1 MAIRPRERDAIA
13 TLLDSPAPSANDLAV
28 DVLRTIDRLR
38 AERTDWYVLVV
49 DPGVCVHL
57 HGPFITK
64 NAAQKAIDR
73 GVVFAASENANAL
86 ILQLNKHDE
95 EGNADV

>member
-1 MAIRPRERDAIA
+1 
-13 TLLDSPAPSANDLAV
+13 
-28 DVLRTIDRLR
+28 
-38 AERTDWYVLVV
+38 VLVV

-64 NAAQKAIDR
+64 NAAKKAIDK
-73 GVVFAASENANAL
+73 GVVFAASKNANAL
-86 ILQLNKHDE
+86 ILQINKHDE